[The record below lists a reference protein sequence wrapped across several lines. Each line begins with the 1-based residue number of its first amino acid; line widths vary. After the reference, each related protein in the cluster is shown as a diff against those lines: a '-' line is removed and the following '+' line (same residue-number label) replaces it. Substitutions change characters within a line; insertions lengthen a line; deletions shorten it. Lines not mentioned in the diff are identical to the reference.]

1 MKPSTRSI
9 LKFLLKGLAGL
20 FLGVGGMAFWFGGG
34 LMHALGG
41 TDRVL
46 AEIEGLTAAVLCIG
60 LGIGAKIAEDRLEEA
75 EVGTSK
81 SLGEALRK

>member
-41 TDRVL
+41 TDRVP